1 MMYYFEVPTPDG
13 DGMQYVWLQSFNLG
27 YDVQKGLS
35 YRAHRIWQEDEQG
48 QVAYVKHR
56 SAWVSGIIKV
66 DMKEF
71 FWVKLQ
77 SQPYNRSR
85 A

>member
-1 MMYYFEVPTPDG
+1 MRYYFELPAG
-13 DGMQYVWLQSFNLG
+13 DGMQYVWCQGFGLG

-35 YRAHRIWQEDEQG
+35 YRAHRIWEEDDRG
-48 QVAYVKHR
+48 QIIYLKNR
-56 SAWVSGIIKV
+56 SGSTEIQV
-66 DMKEF
+66 DTKEF

-77 SQPYNRSR
+77 SQPYNRSH

>member
-1 MMYYFEVPTPDG
+1 MRYYFELLQG
-13 DGMQYVWLQSFNLG
+13 DRMQYMWCQSFSLVHA
-27 YDVQKGLS
+27 VQKGLS
-35 YRAHRIWQEDEQG
+35 YRAHRIWEEDEQG
-48 QVAYVKHR
+48 QVTYVKHR
-56 SAWVSGIIKV
+56 THHPEMNQV